1 MFIAKKIKSFFDK
14 KRYWYFLPKKIRFLI
29 WNLRFLKKFKTNTG
43 YYYLPLFAVKDQIRN
58 RIINNEITDKLIFD
72 KLKNFI
78 KPDTIILDLGANFGQ
93 MSILWS
99 QSKPNVKVYAFEASN
114 YIFNILKKNIHIN
127 SANVEAINALVGNE
141 SNKEQLIEESF
152 LKEYSTYGTHKINK
166 TQDTNKKK
174 INKIKAI
181 KIDDI
186 NFEKRISAMKI
197 DIQGY
202 DLDALKGSK
211 KTILKH
217 KMPIIFEYEEKFE
230 KEFNYTFKDFENFIN
245 EINYK
250 IETKIDEINYLI
262 VPK

>member
-1 MFIAKKIKSFFDK
+1 MVIAKKIKSFFDK

-29 WNLRFLKKFKTNTG
+29 WNIKILKKFKTKNG
-43 YYYLPLFAVKDQIRN
+43 VYYLPFFVFKDEIRN
-58 RIINNEITDKLIFD
+58 RIIDNEITDKLIFD
-72 KLKNFI
+72 KIKYFI
-78 KPDTIILDLGANFGQ
+78 EPNTIVLDLGANFGQ

-99 QSKPNVKVYAFEASN
+99 KSKPNVKVYAFEASN

-141 SNKEQLIEESF
+141 SNKEQLIEKSF
-152 LKEYSTYGTHKINK
+152 LKEYSTYGTNKINK
-166 TQDTNKKK
+166 TQDTNKKNIDK
-174 INKIKAI
+174 VKAI

-186 NFEKRISAMKI
+186 NFEKRVSVMKI
-197 DIQGY
+197 DVQGY

-250 IETKIDEINYLI
+250 IKTKIDEINYLI
-262 VPK
+262 IPK